1 MISTIGGRGVGGLVW
16 SEVSRVEASPASPG
30 GPRGRGVVS
39 LPQAAAPARC
49 WSMMYFRRR
58 TARWTC
64 WPCWVNLGARR
75 SRRHALPL
83 CSSHALSRMG
93 GGHVGCQRVMK
104 PARIHSK
111 RRLLQRLREWHSAS
125 QAGWFQACAA
135 THDSS
140 AFWTSLSAPSTSRFP
155 IPHSHARLR
164 PSGGGSAHWT

>member
-1 MISTIGGRGVGGLVW
+1 M
-16 SEVSRVEASPASPG
+16 EASPASPG

-125 QAGWFQACAA
+125 QAWWFQACAA